1 MEYILIDY
9 MEGNDLT
16 AIVQFSSVTQL
27 NRNRPDLPVHY
38 QLPEYT
44 QTHVH

>member
-9 MEGNDLT
+9 MEGNDLI

-27 NRNRPDLPVHY
+27 NRSTPDLPVHY